1 MGLRWGMLSCSGE
14 AWSQGH
20 ERDAWVRA
28 MGHPRVVG
36 LGPSLPALRSQLGAR
51 WLRDVLGWAMCLDAI
66 SRGAALGLWLAVWL
80 PATWAEPA
88 QHCQPQ
94 SRESSSRGKGELCQN
109 IISPRPCRG
118 GPVLSRS
125 HHCAEVLSL
134 SLSSA
139 CCCCLRKAFAKS
151 WSPASAGAV
160 SGSVR
165 DRNIAVHSQ
174 GLGTG
179 PGCAQ
184 HLSVP
189 HGHHPPG
196 CAL

>member
-1 MGLRWGMLSCSGE
+1 
-14 AWSQGH
+14 
-20 ERDAWVRA
+20 
-28 MGHPRVVG
+28 
-36 LGPSLPALRSQLGAR
+36 
-51 WLRDVLGWAMCLDAI
+51 MCLDAI

-109 IISPRPCRG
+109 IISPRPCRE

-125 HHCAEVLSL
+125 RHCAEVL

-160 SGSVR
+160 SGSIR
-165 DRNIAVHSQ
+165 DRNIAVLSQ

-179 PGCAQ
+179 LGVPSTSVCLMAITHPAVPSDTGLQMQAELRRWSFLFPLEQ
-184 HLSVP
+184 HQTEVRSPASVLGTRWCCG
-189 HGHHPPG
+189 HGRAG
-196 CAL
+196 L

>member
-51 WLRDVLGWAMCLDAI
+51 WLHDVLGWAMCLDAI

-109 IISPRPCRG
+109 IISPRPCRE

-125 HHCAEVLSL
+125 RHCAEVL